1 MKIAGF
7 DKLSLLNY
15 PDMVSATVFTN
26 GCNFLCPYCQNSAL
40 VLDAK
45 DNELIPEEEVLDYLK
60 ERRKL
65 LDGVCIT
72 GGEPTIQKDLKE
84 FIEKVKSLGL
94 KVKLDTNGSHPEVI
108 KELLDNNLIDYIAMD
123 IKTVFSKYNQI
134 ANRKVDTD
142 ALRSSIDLIKNSNID
157 YEFRTTVVKAF
168 VSYEDLIFILDYL
181 NCKKYYLQKFEDRQS
196 NIVYHLEAY
205 SDEELKEIYS
215 NLKEKYDFIKIR
227 GLR

>member
-1 MKIAGF
+1 M
-7 DKLSLLNY
+7 SLLNY
-15 PDMVSATVFTN
+15 PDLVSATVFTN

-65 LDGVCIT
+65 LDGVCVT
-72 GGEPTIQKDLKE
+72 GGEPTIQKDLVE
-84 FIEKVKSLGL
+84 FIRKIKDLGL

-108 KELLDNNLIDYIAMD
+108 KELLDLGLVDYIAMD
-123 IKTVFSKYNQI
+123 IKTVFSKYNEV

-142 ALRSSIDLIKNSNID
+142 ALRSSIELIKNSNID

-196 NIVYHLEAY
+196 NIVYHLDAY
-205 SDEELKEIYS
+205 SDDELKEIYS
-215 NLKEKYDFIKIR
+215 SLKEKYDFIKIR

>member
-15 PDMVSATVFTN
+15 PDLVSATVFTN

-65 LDGVCIT
+65 LDGVCVT
-72 GGEPTIQKDLKE
+72 GGEPTIQKDLVE
-84 FIEKVKSLGL
+84 FIRKIKDLGL

-108 KELLDNNLIDYIAMD
+108 KELLDLGLVDYIAMD
-123 IKTVFSKYNQI
+123 IKTVFSKYNEV

-142 ALRSSIDLIKNSNID
+142 ALRSSIELIKNSNID

-196 NIVYHLEAY
+196 NIVYHLDAY
-205 SDEELKEIYS
+205 SDDELKEIYS
-215 NLKEKYDFIKIR
+215 SLKEKYDFIKIR

>member
-15 PDMVSATVFTN
+15 PDMVSATIFTN

-60 ERRKL
+60 ERWKL

-205 SDEELKEIYS
+205 SDEELKEIYL

>member
-15 PDMVSATVFTN
+15 PDLVSATVFTN

-65 LDGVCIT
+65 LDGVCVT
-72 GGEPTIQKDLKE
+72 GGEPTIQKDLVE
-84 FIEKVKSLGL
+84 FIRKIKNLGL

-108 KELLDNNLIDYIAMD
+108 KELLDLGLVDYIAMD
-123 IKTVFSKYNQI
+123 IKTVFSKYNEV

-142 ALRSSIDLIKNSNID
+142 ALRSSIELIKNSNID

-196 NIVYHLEAY
+196 NIVYHLDAY
-205 SDEELKEIYS
+205 SDDELKEIYS
-215 NLKEKYDFIKIR
+215 SLKEKYDFIKIR

>member
-7 DKLSLLNY
+7 DKMSLLNY
-15 PDMVSATVFTN
+15 PDLVSATVFTN

-40 VLDAK
+40 VLDASQ
-45 DNELIPEEEVLDYLK
+45 NELVPEEEVLNYLY

-65 LDGVCIT
+65 LDGVCVT

-84 FIEKVKSLGL
+84 FIRKIKNIGL

-108 KELLDNNLIDYIAMD
+108 KELLDEGLIDYIAMD
-123 IKTVFSKYNQI
+123 IKTVFSKYNEI
-134 ANRKVDTD
+134 ANRNVDTD
-142 ALRSSIDLIKNSNID
+142 AIRSSIELIKNSNID

-181 NCKKYYLQKFEDRQS
+181 NCKNYYLQKFEDRQS
-196 NIVYHLEAY
+196 NIVYHLDAY
-205 SDEELKEIYS
+205 SDDELKEIYS

>member
-15 PDMVSATVFTN
+15 PDMVSATIFTN

-40 VLDAK
+40 VLDSQK
-45 DNELIPEEEVLDYLK
+45 NILIPEEEVLDYLS
-60 ERRKL
+60 ERKKL

-84 FIEKVKSLGL
+84 FITKIKALGL
-94 KVKLDTNGSHPEVI
+94 KVKLDTNGSNPEMLKDLI
-108 KELLDNNLIDYIAMD
+108 DNNLIDYVAMD

-134 ANRKVDTD
+134 TNRNIDTD
-142 ALRSSIDLIKNSNID
+142 LLRRSIEIIESSNID
-157 YEFRTTVVKAF
+157 YEFRTTVVKEY

-205 SDEELKEIYS
+205 SEEELKEIY
-215 NLKEKYDFIKIR
+215 NKLKEKYDFIKIR

>member
-15 PDMVSATVFTN
+15 PDLVSATIFTN

-65 LDGVCIT
+65 LDGVCVT
-72 GGEPTIQKDLKE
+72 GGEPTIQKDLVE
-84 FIEKVKSLGL
+84 FIRKIKDLGL

-108 KELLDNNLIDYIAMD
+108 KELLDRGLVDYIAMD
-123 IKTVFSKYNQI
+123 IKTVFSKYNEI
-134 ANRKVDTD
+134 TNRNIDTD
-142 ALRSSIDLIKNSNID
+142 LIRSSIELIKNSNID

-196 NIVYHLEAY
+196 NIVYHLDAY
-205 SDEELKEIYS
+205 SDDELKEIYL

>member
-40 VLDAK
+40 VLDSNQ
-45 DNELIPEEEVLDYLK
+45 NELIPEEEVLSYLE
-60 ERRKL
+60 ERKKI

-72 GGEPTIQKDLKE
+72 GGEPTIQKDLKD
-84 FIEKVKSLGL
+84 FIKKVKSLGL
-94 KVKLDTNGSHPEVI
+94 KVKLDTNGSNPLVI
-108 KELLDNNLIDYIAMD
+108 KELLDENLIDYIAMD
-123 IKTVFSKYNQI
+123 VKTVFSKYNLI
-134 ANRKVDTD
+134 TNRNVDID
-142 ALRSSIDLIKNSNID
+142 LLRSSIDLIKNSKID

-168 VSYEDLIFILDYL
+168 VSYEDLVFILDYL
-181 NCKKYYLQKFEDRQS
+181 NCKRFYLQKFEDRQS
-196 NIVYHLEAY
+196 NIVYHLDSY
-205 SDEELKEIYS
+205 SDEELKNIYS
-215 NLKEKYDFIKIR
+215 ELVKKYDYIKIR

>member
-15 PDMVSATVFTN
+15 PDMVSATIFTN

-60 ERRKL
+60 ERRKP

>member
-15 PDMVSATVFTN
+15 PDMVSATIFTN

>member
-15 PDMVSATVFTN
+15 PDLVSATIFTN
-26 GCNFLCPYCQNSAL
+26 GCNFLCPYCQHSAL

-65 LDGVCIT
+65 LDGVCVT
-72 GGEPTIQKDLKE
+72 GGEPTIQKDLVE
-84 FIEKVKSLGL
+84 FIRKIKDLGL

-108 KELLDNNLIDYIAMD
+108 KELLDLGLVDYIAMD
-123 IKTVFSKYNQI
+123 IKTVFSKYNEV

-142 ALRSSIDLIKNSNID
+142 ALRSSIELIKNSNID

-196 NIVYHLEAY
+196 NIVYHLDAY
-205 SDEELKEIYS
+205 SDDELKEIYS
-215 NLKEKYDFIKIR
+215 SLKEKYDFIKIR

>member
-15 PDMVSATVFTN
+15 PDMVSATIFTN

-45 DNELIPEEEVLDYLK
+45 DNELIPEKEVLEYLN
-60 ERRKL
+60 ERKKL

-72 GGEPTIQKDLKE
+72 GGEPTIQSDLVE
-84 FIEKVKSLGL
+84 FIQKIKNLGL

-108 KELLDNNLIDYIAMD
+108 EELLEKNLIDYIAMD
-123 IKTVFSKYNQI
+123 IKTVFSKYNQV
-134 ANRKVDTD
+134 ANRQVDTD
-142 ALRSSIDLIKNSNID
+142 ALRRSIEIIKASNID

-181 NCKKYYLQKFEDRQS
+181 NCKNYYLQKFEDRQS
-196 NIVYHLEAY
+196 NIVYHLAAY
-205 SDEELKEIYS
+205 SDEELKEIYN

>member
-15 PDMVSATVFTN
+15 PDMVSATIFTN

-157 YEFRTTVVKAF
+157 YEFRTTVVKEF

>member
-15 PDMVSATVFTN
+15 PDKVSATIFTN

-40 VLDAK
+40 VLDTK
-45 DNELIPEEEVLDYLK
+45 ENELIPEEEVLSYLK
-60 ERRKL
+60 ERKKL
-65 LDGVCIT
+65 LDGVCIA

-84 FIEKVKSLGL
+84 FIRKVKDLGL
-94 KVKLDTNGSHPEVI
+94 SVKLDTNGSNPEVI
-108 KELLDNNLIDYIAMD
+108 KELLDEHLIDYIAMD
-123 IKTVFSKYNQI
+123 IKTVFSKYSEV
-134 ANRKVDTD
+134 ANRNVDID
-142 ALRSSIDLIKNSNID
+142 ALRSSIELIKNSNID

-168 VSYEDLIFILDYL
+168 VSYEDLVFILDYL

-205 SDEELKEIYS
+205 SDDELKEIYS
-215 NLKEKYDFIKIR
+215 KLKEKYDFIKIR

>member
-15 PDMVSATVFTN
+15 PDMVSATIFTN

-40 VLDAK
+40 VVDASE
-45 DNELIPEEEVLDYLK
+45 NELIPEEEVLSYLK
-60 ERRKL
+60 ERCKL

-84 FIEKVKSLGL
+84 FIEKIKKLGL
-94 KVKLDTNGSHPEVI
+94 KVKLDTNGSHPEVV
-108 KELLDNNLIDYIAMD
+108 KELLDNNLLDYIAMD
-123 IKTVFSKYNQI
+123 IKTVFTKYNEV

-142 ALRSSIDLIKNSNID
+142 ALRKSIEIIKNSNID

-196 NIVYHLEAY
+196 NIVYHLDAY
-205 SDEELKEIYS
+205 SDEELKEIYK

>member
-15 PDMVSATVFTN
+15 PDMVSATIFTN

-45 DNELIPEEEVLDYLK
+45 DNELIPEEEVLDYLN

-134 ANRKVDTD
+134 ANRNVDTD

-157 YEFRTTVVKAF
+157 YEFRTTVVKEF

-215 NLKEKYDFIKIR
+215 NLKEKYYFIKIR

>member
-15 PDMVSATVFTN
+15 PDMVSATIFTN

-40 VLDAK
+40 VLDSQE
-45 DNELIPEEEVLDYLK
+45 NILIPEEEVLYYLS
-60 ERRKL
+60 ERKKL

-84 FIEKVKSLGL
+84 FITKIKALGL
-94 KVKLDTNGSHPEVI
+94 KVKLDTNGSNPEMLKDLI
-108 KELLDNNLIDYIAMD
+108 DNNLIDYVAMD

-134 ANRKVDTD
+134 TNRNIDTD
-142 ALRSSIDLIKNSNID
+142 LLRRSIEIIKSSNID
-157 YEFRTTVVKAF
+157 YEFRTTVVKEY

-205 SDEELKEIYS
+205 SEEELKEIY
-215 NLKEKYDFIKIR
+215 NKLKEKYDFIKIR

>member
-15 PDMVSATVFTN
+15 PDMVSATIFTN

-205 SDEELKEIYS
+205 SDEELKEIYL

>member
-15 PDMVSATVFTN
+15 PDMVSCTIFTN

-40 VLDAK
+40 VLDANQ
-45 DNELIPEEEVLDYLK
+45 NELIPEEEVLAYIE
-60 ERRKL
+60 ERKKL

-72 GGEPTIQKDLKE
+72 GGEPTIQGDLKE
-84 FIEKVKSLGL
+84 FIEKIKKLGL

-108 KELLDNNLIDYIAMD
+108 KELIDNHLIDYIAMD
-123 IKTVFSKYNQI
+123 IKTVFNKYNSI
-134 ANRKVDTD
+134 TNRNVDTD
-142 ALRSSIDLIKNSNID
+142 LLRESIQIIKSSNID
-157 YEFRTTVVKAF
+157 YEFRTTVVKEY

-181 NCKKYYLQKFEDRQS
+181 NCKNYYLQKFEDRQS
-196 NIVYHLEAY
+196 NIVYHLDAY

-215 NLKEKYDFIKIR
+215 KLKGKYDYIKIR

>member
-15 PDMVSATVFTN
+15 PDMVSATIFTN

-45 DNELIPEEEVLDYLK
+45 DNELIPEEEVLEYLN
-60 ERRKL
+60 ERKKL
-65 LDGVCIT
+65 LDGVCVT
-72 GGEPTIQKDLKE
+72 GGEPTIQSDLVE
-84 FIEKVKSLGL
+84 FIQKIKNLGL

-108 KELLDNNLIDYIAMD
+108 EELLEKNLIDYIAMD
-123 IKTVFSKYNQI
+123 IKTVFSKYNQV
-134 ANRKVDTD
+134 ANRQVDTD
-142 ALRSSIDLIKNSNID
+142 ALRRSIEIIKASNID

-181 NCKKYYLQKFEDRQS
+181 NCKNYYLQKFEDRQT
-196 NIVYHLEAY
+196 NIVYHLAAY
-205 SDEELKEIYS
+205 SDEELKEIYN

>member
-15 PDMVSATVFTN
+15 PDMVSATIFTN

-40 VLDAK
+40 VLDSQE
-45 DNELIPEEEVLDYLK
+45 NILIPEEEVLDYLS
-60 ERRKL
+60 ERKKL

-84 FIEKVKSLGL
+84 FITKIKALGL
-94 KVKLDTNGSHPEVI
+94 KVKLDTNGSNPEMLKDLI
-108 KELLDNNLIDYIAMD
+108 DNNLIDYVAMD

-134 ANRKVDTD
+134 TNRNIDTD
-142 ALRSSIDLIKNSNID
+142 LLRKSIEIIKSSNID
-157 YEFRTTVVKAF
+157 YEFRTTVVKEY

-205 SDEELKEIYS
+205 SEEELKEIY
-215 NLKEKYDFIKIR
+215 NKLKEKYDFIKIR

>member
-15 PDMVSATVFTN
+15 PDLVSATVFTN

-65 LDGVCIT
+65 LDGVCVT
-72 GGEPTIQKDLKE
+72 GGEPTIQKDLVE
-84 FIEKVKSLGL
+84 FIRKIKDFGL

-108 KELLDNNLIDYIAMD
+108 KELLDLGLVDYIAMD
-123 IKTVFSKYNQI
+123 IKTVFSKYNEV

-142 ALRSSIDLIKNSNID
+142 ALRSSIELIKNSNID

-196 NIVYHLEAY
+196 NIVYHLDAY
-205 SDEELKEIYS
+205 SDDELKEIYS
-215 NLKEKYDFIKIR
+215 SLKEKYDFIKIR

>member
-15 PDMVSATVFTN
+15 PDMVSATIFTN

-40 VLDAK
+40 VLDSQE
-45 DNELIPEEEVLDYLK
+45 NILIPEEEVLDYLS
-60 ERRKL
+60 ERKKL

-84 FIEKVKSLGL
+84 FITKIKALGL
-94 KVKLDTNGSHPEVI
+94 KVKLDTNGSNPEMLKDLI
-108 KELLDNNLIDYIAMD
+108 DNNLIDYVAMD

-134 ANRKVDTD
+134 TNRNIDTD
-142 ALRSSIDLIKNSNID
+142 LLRRSIEIIKSSNID
-157 YEFRTTVVKAF
+157 YEFRTTVVKEY

-205 SDEELKEIYS
+205 SEEELKEIY
-215 NLKEKYDFIKIR
+215 NKLKEKYDFIKIR